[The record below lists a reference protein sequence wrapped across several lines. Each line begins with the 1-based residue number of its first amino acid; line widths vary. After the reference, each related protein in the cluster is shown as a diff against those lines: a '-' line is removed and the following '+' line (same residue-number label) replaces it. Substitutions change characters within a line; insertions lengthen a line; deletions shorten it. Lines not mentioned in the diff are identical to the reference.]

1 MKNILIFLILL
12 GFSTSLISQHK
23 VGVRAGVNYGKFSG
37 PLEENESYGI
47 SSGFHF
53 GINYSYLLN
62 ERLSFRGEIA
72 YSQRGNKQNYVDT
85 INGSYYI
92 INPLE
97 SNINFVTIGDIEY
110 NLEVTNSYLSIPF
123 TAHYRLGQKF
133 EAFGGFS
140 LEFLI
145 GPSARG
151 LVDFSTDE
159 FFFTQSLDHRY
170 GSDVAG
176 GFNTF
181 NADVVRIMFD
191 GETLT
196 MPRFI
201 GAYYTYTEDQVT
213 GQRFKRFDSNLILG
227 LNYFIN
233 PGFYIGARIEYGIF
247 DITNNGMDVSL
258 RELDN
263 EQNFILRDDSDHS
276 MNLGVSFGF
285 RF

>member
-1 MKNILIFLILL
+1 M
-12 GFSTSLISQHK
+12 SQHK
-23 VGVRAGVNYGKFSG
+23 VGVRAGANYGKFSG
-37 PLEENESYGI
+37 PLEENETYGI

-62 ERLSFRGEIA
+62 DRLSFRGEIL
-72 YSQRGNKQNYVDT
+72 YTQKGTKQNYTDT
-85 INGSYYI
+85 IDGSYYI

-97 SNINFVTIGDIEY
+97 SNINFVAIGDIEY
-110 NLEVTNSYLSIPF
+110 NLEVTNSYLSLPF
-123 TAHYRLGQKF
+123 TTHYRIGKKF

-140 LEFLI
+140 LDFLI

-170 GSDVAG
+170 GADVAG
-176 GFNTF
+176 GFNNF
-181 NADVVRIMFD
+181 NSETVRIMFD

-201 GAYYTYTEDQVT
+201 GAYYNYTTEQVT
-213 GQRFKRFDSNLILG
+213 GQRFKRVDVNVIG
-227 LNYFIN
+227 GMNYFIN
-233 PGFYIGARIEYGIF
+233 PGFYIGARVEYGLL
-247 DITNNGMDVSL
+247 DITNNNMDVSL

-263 EQNFILRDDSDHS
+263 EQNFILRDDKDHS
-276 MNLGVSFGF
+276 INLAVSFGF

>member
-1 MKNILIFLILL
+1 LKNILFFLLITV
-12 GFSTSLISQHK
+12 FSTSLISQHK

-53 GINYSYLLN
+53 GINYTYLLN
-62 ERLSFRGEIA
+62 DRLSFRGEIV
-72 YSQRGNKQNYVDT
+72 YSQRGNKQSYVDT
-85 INGSYYI
+85 LGGSYYI
-92 INPLE
+92 INPNE
-97 SNINFVTIGDIEY
+97 SSINFTAIGNIEY
-110 NLEVTNSYLSIPF
+110 NLEVTNSYLSIPL
-123 TAHYRLGQKF
+123 TANYRLGKKL

-145 GPSARG
+145 GPSAKG

-170 GSDVAG
+170 GSDAAG
-176 GFNTF
+176 GFNRF
-181 NADVVRIMFD
+181 NQEIVEILFD
-191 GETLT
+191 GERLT

-201 GAYYTYTEDQVT
+201 GAYYNFTPEQKT
-213 GQRFKRFDSNLILG
+213 GQRFKRFDSNLIVG

-233 PGFYIGARIEYGIF
+233 PGFYIGGRIEYGLF
-247 DITNNGMDVSL
+247 DITNDEMDFSL
-258 RELDN
+258 RELDA
-263 EQNFILRDDSDHS
+263 EQNFIFRDDKDRSI
-276 MNLGVSFGF
+276 NLGLSFGF